1 MMGIH
6 RTKTPRF
13 FYLTPRPPRRP
24 PVVAAWTNEEVT
36 DDERKARI
44 QMFTEAERKE
54 AQASM

>member
-13 FYLTPRPPRRP
+13 LPHPAPPL
-24 PVVAAWTNEEVT
+24 VAAWRNEDIT
-36 DDERKARI
+36 DDERKARV